1 MVVAELARLHHAG
14 MRMTSNTIVAAG
26 HSGLASAIHKY
37 VGSFERARR
46 LAKIPSPGR
55 RLPDVIEHWDETRV
69 IHEIVK
75 RHRAG
80 ESVAYKKAPTKL
92 IDAALY
98 YCGSW
103 KEAIEMAGLD
113 YESIRRSSPAW
124 DRTRILAAL
133 RSSAKSP
140 RRGVGRDGA
149 IDPAL
154 SLAAGRAFGTLRAA
168 LAAARL
174 SPNDLLR
181 RTRLSDEELATALR
195 RVLRQQPNMTRGDLN
210 RSPLGRVLKR
220 RFRTAARGLR
230 QLGIEWTPAPP
241 RRRAQRPVHSGRD
254 Q

>member
-1 MVVAELARLHHAG
+1 
-14 MRMTSNTIVAAG
+14 MRITANTIVAAG

-55 RLPDVIEHWDETRV
+55 RRPDVIEHWDETRV
-69 IHEIVK
+69 VDEIVK

-80 ESVAYKKAPTKL
+80 ESVAYKQAPTKL

-124 DRTRILAAL
+124 NRTRILAAL

-149 IDPAL
+149 IAPAL
-154 SLAAGRAFGTLRAA
+154 SLAARRAFGSLRSA
-168 LAAARL
+168 LAAAKL
-174 SPNDLLR
+174 PPNKLLR
-181 RTRLSDEELATALR
+181 RTRLSDEELAEAVR
-195 RVLRQQPNMTRGDLN
+195 RLFRERPTMTRGDLN

-220 RFRTAARGLR
+220 RFRAAARGLR
-230 QLGIEWTPAPP
+230 QLGIAWTPS
-241 RRRAQRPVHSGRD
+241 PVKRH
-254 Q
+254 